1 MQNKFAPVLA
11 LIITSLI
18 SACASSPSSV
28 ENPNWSRAKNLVQSA
43 GMGGRLKDTEGDPS
57 SARIS
62 GMSKGTEWLV
72 TTPAY
77 GGILSP
83 MGMLNT
89 FEIIMKPKSPDERI
103 VVFGW
108 MPRKMASSQDEAY
121 KLYFDIIEES
131 MINGATNAGLD
142 VPERLRR
149 SKFENSFLKKPKS
162 FFILGDGNGCST
174 AKSTF
179 SHGNL
184 ICGFRAEMRGD
195 TTSTKAPSI
204 LGGYESWALLP
215 DSAAETSRLMPIYQ
229 MVQGTD
235 VELTDKPAYR
245 FNELNFLIQFS
256 KSLPDWMFIYI
267 PPSAVTVDNN
277 GRFLNAPAVLEQG
290 NLNLFVSASPTQ

>member
-1 MQNKFAPVLA
+1 MYRTFVPVLA
-11 LIITSLI
+11 FVSTVIL
-18 SACASSPSSV
+18 SACASSPSNV

-57 SARIS
+57 KAKIS

-89 FEIIMKPKSPDERI
+89 VEIIMKPKSPDERI
-103 VVFGW
+103 VLFGW
-108 MPRKMASSQDEAY
+108 MPRDMASSQDDAY
-121 KLYFDIIEES
+121 RRYFDIIETA
-131 MINGATNAGLD
+131 MMNGVTGAGLEA
-142 VPERLRR
+142 PEEMRR
-149 SKFENSFLKKPKS
+149 STFENSFLKKPRTS
-162 FFILGDGNGCST
+162 FLLDDGEGCST
-174 AKSTF
+174 ADSAF

-195 TTSTKAPSI
+195 AKPTKAPSI

-215 DSAAETSRLMPIYQ
+215 DSAAKTSRVMPVYQ
-229 MVQGTD
+229 MVEGTE
-235 VELTDKPAYR
+235 VEATDKPDYR
-245 FNELNFLIQFS
+245 FNELHFLLEFS

-290 NLNLFVSASPTQ
+290 NLNLFVSANPTQ